1 MTNRIQIKPVY
12 GIHYKPG
19 SVIFTRKDGA
29 FLSEG
34 IVWFLDQFD
43 AADFLASH
51 VLIVENER
59 FGIESAEEGIKY
71 TRLWPLFNDPAYSI
85 VVRDP
90 VGLDIDMGIRIMN
103 TALKY
108 YGQPYD
114 YLALVS
120 GFPVQVVAK
129 LWKLVP
135 FLRKLPI
142 PFHLPGA
149 FVCSAYVS
157 QVLKDQDEFKDAK
170 LFQDWHVTRI
180 TPSMLYREENLWKPF
195 RFELGEYE
203 KSRFL
208 DKVFNE
214 RGEEVE

>member
-1 MTNRIQIKPVY
+1 MTKSVQIKPQF
-12 GIHYKPG
+12 GTHYKPG
-19 SVIFTRKDGA
+19 SVLFTRKDGA

-71 TRLWPLFNDPAYSI
+71 TRLWPLFNDPSYAV

-90 VGLDIDMGIRIMN
+90 IGLDAPMGERIMQ

-114 YLALVS
+114 YLALVG
-120 GFPVQVVAK
+120 GFPVQVSAK
-129 LWKLVP
+129 IWKLFP
-135 FLRKLPI
+135 FLRKFPI

-157 QVLKDQDEFKDAK
+157 QVLKDQPEFKDAE

-180 TPSMLYREENLWKPF
+180 TPSMLYREESLWKPF
-195 RFELGEYE
+195 RFDMGEYE
-203 KSRFL
+203 RPRIIEQL
-208 DKVFNE
+208 MTTN
-214 RGEEVE
+214 